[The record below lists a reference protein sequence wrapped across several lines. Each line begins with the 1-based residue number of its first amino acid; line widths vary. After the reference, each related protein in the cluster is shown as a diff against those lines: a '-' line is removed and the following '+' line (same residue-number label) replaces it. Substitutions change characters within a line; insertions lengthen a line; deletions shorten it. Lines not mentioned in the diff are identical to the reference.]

1 MIVSPYK
8 LFNTKSIINSIAA
21 IAMTLSCT
29 SAFSLDASKA
39 PGHNFPIL
47 TSSYLLQDFNSANLP
62 EEVSITDNLQNAY
75 FYTNCYTANNCH
87 KGVPEGA
94 IIFNTPS
101 GLKAT
106 AHSDY
111 PRVELRGKRE
121 FTIGGPLN
129 ASQSGEAY
137 IVQNPQTKSII
148 FAQIHGDKPGGS
160 ELLKLRWKDGA
171 IIAGT
176 KTHYGD
182 KESRSTLLSGIRLN
196 DKIDYT
202 IEARGSDSE
211 MIVLVKVTAQGQTS
225 TQTFTF
231 QKSGWDGVNLYF
243 KAGNYNQTSDAAGE
257 ASIVAYSALNINYE

>member
-1 MIVSPYK
+1 MMASPYK
-8 LFNTKSIINSIAA
+8 LISTKSIINFTAA
-21 IAMTLSCT
+21 ITMTLSCT
-29 SAFSLDASKA
+29 YAFSLDASKA
-39 PGHNFPIL
+39 PGHNFPTL
-47 TSSYLLQDFNSANLP
+47 TSSYLLQDFNDANLP
-62 EEVSITDNLQNAY
+62 EEISITNNLQNSY
-75 FYTNCYTANNCH
+75 FYTNCYTSNNCH

-94 IIFNTPS
+94 IIFSTPS

-111 PRVELRGKRE
+111 PRVELRAKRE

-137 IVQNPQTKSII
+137 IVQNPHTKSII

-182 KESRSTLLSGIRLN
+182 NESRSTLLSGISLN

-202 IEARGSDSE
+202 IEAKGSDNE
-211 MIVLVKVTAQGQTS
+211 MTLQVKVTAAGQTS
-225 TQTFTF
+225 SKTFIF
-231 QKSGWDGVNLYF
+231 PKSGWDGVNLYF
-243 KAGNYNQTSDAAGE
+243 KAGNYNQTSDTTGDVA
-257 ASIVAYSALNINYE
+257 IVAYSALNINYE